1 MKSMTAYARGETT
14 WENLTITL
22 EMRTLNHRYRDII
35 LKLPQKLSPLEEK
48 VKQFIAEHIARG
60 RVECTVKIS
69 GDMEG
74 LPKLTVNWEAAKIYY
89 HLLEELKKGL
99 HLEGNISLDMFL
111 GVKDIFTT
119 VEEDEHIEKFWS
131 PLQKLLEEVLEN
143 INAMRIKEGENLKLD
158 LEQRLQLV
166 HELLNKIQ
174 ERAPVVLENYRKR
187 LKHRVEELL
196 DNEVDEIR
204 LAQEIVF
211 FAERSDIT
219 EEIVRLKSHLHQ
231 FRELFSTNEPVGRKL
246 DFLLQE
252 MHREANTLGVKAND
266 FLISQQVVE
275 IKAEIEKIRQQV
287 QNIE

>member
-1 MKSMTAYARGETT
+1 MKSMTAYARGEID
-14 WENLTITL
+14 WENLTIIA

-35 LKLPQKLSPLEEK
+35 LKLPQKLLLFEDRT
-48 VKQFIAEHIARG
+48 KQFISEYIARG

-74 LPKLTVNWEAAKIYY
+74 LPKLTVNWDAAKIYY
-89 HLLEELKKGL
+89 RLLKELKNGL
-99 HLEGNISLDMFL
+99 HLQGEISLDMFL
-111 GVKDIFTT
+111 GVKDIFTPA
-119 VEEDEHIEKFWS
+119 EEEEEIEKFWL
-131 PLQKLLEEVLEN
+131 PLQKVLEEVLKN
-143 INAMRIKEGENLKLD
+143 INAMRIKEGENLKID
-158 LEQRLQLV
+158 LEQRLQYV
-166 HELLNKIQ
+166 NKLLDRIQ
-174 ERAPVVLENYRKR
+174 ERAPMVLENYRKR
-187 LKHRVEELL
+187 LKQRVEELL
-196 DNEVDEIR
+196 SKEVDEAR

-219 EEIVRLKSHLHQ
+219 EEIVRLRSHLYQ
-231 FRELFSTNEPVGRKL
+231 FKELLSTSEPIGRKL

-275 IKAEIEKIRQQV
+275 IKTEIEKIRQQV